1 MIDSISFEGKDYVS
15 KIFFKL
21 IQFGKERILQVLVSL
36 ISNFS
41 YSVKVPESV
50 LIHLFVVA

>member
-15 KIFFKL
+15 KIVFKL
-21 IQFGKERILQVLVSL
+21 IQFGKERILQVLISL